1 MLILK
6 QINKLKQ
13 NLIIGNILSY
23 NIRRLCVHSLVV
35 HQTLNCAA
43 FAVFRLHCWF
53 GFFLPFILAHF
64 SKSDSAGV
72 FMGPGS
78 WRFHC
83 VSKDEGQVEYVNS
96 NLRRK
101 SCFVLP

>member
-1 MLILK
+1 MVTLKFGNVYTTEVFFFFFSHLQANLLILK

-72 FMGPGS
+72 FMGSGT
-78 WRFHC
+78 
-83 VSKDEGQVEYVNS
+83 
-96 NLRRK
+96 
-101 SCFVLP
+101 